1 MTVPEFNDS
10 LSTAALR
17 LIELA
22 LAEDIG
28 VADLSRGIDCTTD
41 ALVPAAATAT
51 AAFVSREQGI
61 VCGVEVSRLVASRY
75 APSVELQVEVNDG
88 DAVSP
93 KQTIASMTG
102 PAHDILT
109 IERTCLNFMCRL
121 SGIATLAS
129 AFAQK
134 VNGSKAQVLDTR
146 KTTPGWRLLEKYA
159 VACGGGTNHRMGLY
173 DAIMIKDNHLAF
185 YHTQVPESEQTIDQ
199 ALAVARKWIGENA
212 SRLPAG
218 KETILQLE
226 VDTLEQLKRA
236 IDGKNPTLPDIVLL
250 DNMDNDQLV
259 SAVALRDEMAPK
271 VLLEAS
277 GGVNLSTVA
286 GISQTGVDRISVGA
300 ITHSAANFDIG
311 LDWVSRS

>member
-1 MTVPEFNDS
+1 MPPEFSQPLRDAS
-10 LSTAALR
+10 LA

-41 ALVPAAATAT
+41 ALVPADSTAT

-61 VCGVEVSRLVASRY
+61 VCGVEVSRLVAAEF
-75 APSVELQVEVNDG
+75 APSVRIVVEKNDG
-88 DAVSP
+88 DEVSP
-93 KQTIASMTG
+93 KQTIATMTG

-121 SGIATLAS
+121 SGIATMAH
-129 AFAQK
+129 AFASR
-134 VNGSKAQVLDTR
+134 VSGTKARVLDTR
-146 KTTPGWRLLEKYA
+146 KTAPGWRLLEKYA

-185 YHTQVPESEQTIDQ
+185 YRTQVPESGQTIDQ
-199 ALAVARKWIGENA
+199 ALAVARKWITANA
-212 SRLPAG
+212 SRLPLG
-218 KETILQLE
+218 KNTIVQLE
-226 VDTLEQLKRA
+226 VDTLDQFKLA
-236 IDGKNPTLPDIVLL
+236 IDDNNPALPDIVLL
-250 DNMDNDQLV
+250 DNMDNDQLAQ
-259 SAVALRDEMAPK
+259 AVAIRDQLAAD

-277 GGVNLSTVA
+277 GGVNLSTIQ

-300 ITHSAANFDIG
+300 VTHSASNFDIG
-311 LDWVSRS
+311 LDWVNRS